1 MNVIDGGTTSSYYYH
16 TNQIGSTTAITNSTG
31 NIVERVKYDDYGLP
45 TFCAADGT
53 PLAQNQS
60 TIGNNILFQ
69 GREYEPE
76 LNLYYYRA
84 RYYDPQMGRFL
95 QTDPIGYKDSM
106 NLYQAMNQNAV
117 NFIDSFGLMISL
129 SKIQSRSLKRVTN
142 NALNI
147 MQMTSVGKTAYDAL
161 NSDKS
166 RTFYIVDTDNNT
178 LGGAK
183 FELDTVT
190 PDNNNFTDANIFINL
205 KNLKYLIDPSFPDR
219 NRLIVGEPIEDKYYK
234 FAEKMDLKDEADLL
248 KSFKRFKG
256 LKSWSHVV
264 AEVLVHE
271 FSHAMEAQIDPELA
285 VKRKQ
290 VFDQYSQ
297 AKLNFTK
304 TGTPIPSK
312 LFSDFNYLYENGVMT
327 EEVKIAYMREIQFV
341 DELIRIISEKKR

>member
-1 MNVIDGGTTSSYYYH
+1 
-16 TNQIGSTTAITNSTG
+16 
-31 NIVERVKYDDYGLP
+31 
-45 TFCAADGT
+45 
-53 PLAQNQS
+53 
-60 TIGNNILFQ
+60 
-69 GREYEPE
+69 
-76 LNLYYYRA
+76 
-84 RYYDPQMGRFL
+84 
-95 QTDPIGYKDSM
+95 M

-304 TGTPIPSK
+304 TGTPI
-312 LFSDFNYLYENGVMT
+312 V
-327 EEVKIAYMREIQFV
+327 
-341 DELIRIISEKKR
+341 